1 MNKLITHKHVM
12 GECPNLGPKVVLT
25 NRKSRLTVRKK
36 TQMQVI
42 FQLHATVCSE
52 CFFYLALERTFF
64 SLQFIGS

>member
-36 TQMQVI
+36 TTNAGY
-42 FQLHATVCSE
+42 LPATCYSK
-52 CFFYLALERTFF
+52 
-64 SLQFIGS
+64 